1 MRPTHKPLKSLSRLL
16 CILLKAYVCI
26 QSLRMAADIWS
37 HYSLK
42 SSIRT
47 SLAQTGAELGMSK
60 EELQSELEAL
70 AAKEKSVKTDRNA
83 TLFSSDQVAALAAS
97 MLAEDTTGDAFKE
110 GSGGAAVVPPESLAT
125 LREANR
131 VKGSG
136 EVFVE
141 KVTEVASRW
150 WETFKLVSSLGL
162 LVASFSLYA
171 ITGILFLKWV
181 YRATRNLQA
190 FSGTTLNYTPTWA
203 AASYFVPVVAI
214 FVPPA
219 AMSEIWTASHKSS
232 TRSLVPLWWTLVV
245 LSSLT
250 GQMFSTTFDQAKGL
264 EFLTSDK
271 IFFFQCLSQLVS
283 IALIAT
289 TASLVA
295 QVAAAYSLNITE
307 NLTPLAEE
315 HVSPPTPI

>member
-1 MRPTHKPLKSLSRLL
+1 
-16 CILLKAYVCI
+16 
-26 QSLRMAADIWS
+26 
-37 HYSLK
+37 
-42 SSIRT
+42 
-47 SLAQTGAELGMSK
+47 MSK
-60 EELQSELEAL
+60 EEFQSEFEAL
-70 AAKEKSVKTDRNA
+70 AAKGKSARTDRDA
-83 TLFSSDQVAALAAS
+83 TLFSPDKVAALAAS
-97 MLAEDTTGDAFKE
+97 MLAEDTTADAFKE

-131 VKGSG
+131 VKDSG

-141 KVTEVASRW
+141 KVTGVASQW
-150 WETFKLVSSLGL
+150 WETFQLVSPLGL

-181 YRATRNLQA
+181 YRANRNLRA
-190 FSGTTLNYTPTWA
+190 FSGTALKYTPTWA
-203 AASYFVPVVAI
+203 AASYFVPYVNI

-219 AMSEIWTASHKSS
+219 AMSEIWTVSHKSS
-232 TRSLVPLWWTLVV
+232 ARSLVPSWWALVV
-245 LSSLT
+245 LSWLT
-250 GQMFSTTFDQAKGL
+250 GHMFSAAFRQAKGL

-271 IFFFQCLSQLVS
+271 VFFFQCLSQLVY
-283 IALIAT
+283 IALTAT

-315 HVSPPTPI
+315 HVSPPNPT